1 MATKKTNVPAAVVAV
16 VKAWARARGDA
27 SLKAL
32 KDGRLTLDPLL
43 VPVLVDEV
51 AEVTAE
57 QLLLALDL
65 PAAPS
70 GDKDEKPVP
79 FLGLELSQEQGKRAA
94 VWLDEQKDLA
104 AALGLANEVWSKK
117 LGEGF
122 QRTLE
127 ALRGRPLGDV
137 AGAVAAQLQTDPLK
151 TASAGFAGGVD
162 PAKSEK
168 AGLRGVLA
176 ARNFGKK

>member
-1 MATKKTNVPAAVVAV
+1 MATKKSNVAAAVIVV
-16 VKAWARARGDA
+16 VKAWAKARGAA
-27 SLKAL
+27 STQAL
-32 KDGRLTLDPLL
+32 KSGRLGLDPLL

-51 AEVTAE
+51 AEITAE
-57 QLLLALDL
+57 QLLIALDL

-94 VWLDEQKDLA
+94 QWLDDQRDLGD
-104 AALGLANEVWSKK
+104 ALGLSAEAWSKK

-122 QRTLE
+122 ARTLE
-127 ALRGRPLGDV
+127 ALRGKPLGDV
-137 AGAVAAQLQTDPLK
+137 AGAVGQQLQSDPLK
-151 TASAGFAGGVD
+151 TAAAGFKGGVD
-162 PAKSEK
+162 PAKSES

-176 ARNFGKK
+176 ARSFKK

>member
-1 MATKKTNVPAAVVAV
+1 MKKSNVAPAVVVV
-16 VKAWARARGDA
+16 VKAWAKARGEA
-27 SLKAL
+27 STNAL
-32 KDGRLTLDPLL
+32 RDGRLTLDPLL

-51 AEVTAE
+51 AEITAE
-57 QLLLALDL
+57 QLLIALDL
-65 PAAPS
+65 PAQPS

-94 VWLDEQKDLA
+94 QWLDDQKDLA
-104 AALGLANEVWSKK
+104 AALGLAADVWSKK

-122 QRTLE
+122 ARTLE
-127 ALRGRPLGDV
+127 ALRGKPLGDV
-137 AGAVAAQLQTDPLK
+137 AGAVGAQLQSDPLK
-151 TASAGFAGGVD
+151 TASAGFQGTVD

-176 ARNFGKK
+176 ARNFKK